1 LKHNRPST
9 IAALQKSKYFAGVAV
24 KPQTA
29 KPSAIRNRR
38 PGFVPIRA
46 TFLRA
51 SVGRRT
57 GGEVDAALIFT
68 VPARLRKEYRSCV
81 PAQGEIW

>member
-1 LKHNRPST
+1 
-9 IAALQKSKYFAGVAV
+9 
-24 KPQTA
+24 
-29 KPSAIRNRR
+29 
-38 PGFVPIRA
+38 
-46 TFLRA
+46 LRA

-68 VPARLRKEYRSCV
+68 VPVRLRKEYRSCV